1 MSANKSNSLIDF
13 SLANICLK
21 SSMEVFSGSFCMKEE
36 WGQRTSTNEAMKRRL
51 MHFITFY
58 NYPLLPRSIWPFW
71 YELVFQ
77 AHFQLTGKAVVVA
90 AWKPSRPFT
99 DQNFLLYSLQSNLM
113 VILAA
118 FRRMGIISLEIGSL
132 LMNCNISI
140 DGRLPF
146 WGFTFETKYLFEKR
160 VFL

>member
-1 MSANKSNSLIDF
+1 M
-13 SLANICLK
+13 ANICLK

-118 FRRMGIISLEIGSL
+118 FRRMGIISQPRNRVSSIDCL
-132 LMNCNISI
+132 ISI
-140 DGRLPF
+140 DGRLGSF
-146 WGFTFETKYLFEKR
+146 FEFVLLKHNIYFKKE
-160 VFL
+160 FFFNSCEQ